1 MIVVGNKTAHDS
13 KVSKASWLSS
23 TTVQHFG
30 HPWRHRPWA
39 ASLGLK
45 GQMRIYR
52 VYMYIHIRSIYIY
65 IYIYTYIHVYIYI
78 YIYIYIYTLYTIW
91 LLYFESLKTPD
102 PKKVGWYYSILQY
115 YFLELLVL
123 PDRLDDTSDP
133 AGFRQPAGKVSIDLR
148 IQRIQ
153 VDRSWTLKDITK
165 RIFKVGSLKN
175 LSPTF
180 KSVHVMRGY
189 ERNSLSPS
197 VNICQHLS
205 TSSSD
210 L

>member
-1 MIVVGNKTAHDS
+1 MIQRYQKLPDYQVQQFNTLAIHDVTDLGQLHLDWRVRCAYTAY
-13 KVSKASWLSS
+13 
-23 TTVQHFG
+23 TC
-30 HPWRHRPWA
+30 
-39 ASLGLK
+39 
-45 GQMRIYR
+45 
-52 VYMYIHIRSIYIY
+52 IYIYDRY
-65 IYIYTYIHVYIYI
+65 IYIYTYIHV
-78 YIYIYIYTLYTIW
+78 IYIYTLYTIW

-153 VDRSWTLKDITK
+153 VDRNWTLKDITK

>member
-1 MIVVGNKTAHDS
+1 MTSPTLGSFTWTEGSDAHI
-13 KVSKASWLSS
+13 
-23 TTVQHFG
+23 
-30 HPWRHRPWA
+30 P
-39 ASLGLK
+39 
-45 GQMRIYR
+45 RIH
-52 VYMYIHIRSIYIY
+52 VYTYTID
-65 IYIYTYIHVYIYI
+65 IYIYTYIHVIYI
-78 YIYIYIYTLYTIW
+78 YVIYNMITIFRKPENAW
-91 LLYFESLKTPD
+91 
-102 PKKVGWYYSILQY
+102 PKKSWLILQY

-197 VNICQHLS
+197 VNICQLLHLIY
-205 TSSSD
+205 SD
-210 L
+210 NQNVSRRQLDVIAWRLHSVTRRGT

>member
-1 MIVVGNKTAHDS
+1 MTSPTLGSFTWTEGSDAHI
-13 KVSKASWLSS
+13 
-23 TTVQHFG
+23 
-30 HPWRHRPWA
+30 P
-39 ASLGLK
+39 
-45 GQMRIYR
+45 RIH
-52 VYMYIHIRSIYIY
+52 VYTYTIDIYIY
-65 IYIYTYIHVYIYI
+65 IRIYTLYIYI
-78 YIYIYIYTLYTIW
+78 YVIYNMITIFRKPENAW
-91 LLYFESLKTPD
+91 
-102 PKKVGWYYSILQY
+102 PKKSWLILQY